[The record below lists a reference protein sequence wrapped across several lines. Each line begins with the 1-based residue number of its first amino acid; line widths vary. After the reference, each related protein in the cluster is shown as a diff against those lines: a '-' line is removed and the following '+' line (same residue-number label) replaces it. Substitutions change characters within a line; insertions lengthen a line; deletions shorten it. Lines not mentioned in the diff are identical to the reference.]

1 MKGQKASPR
10 FLGGAAVAAAYAAWG
25 TLTIFWNLLADVNP
39 VYILAQRLIWSM
51 VFMGIYMAVTG
62 KLKDIAPAFKDK
74 RTFLLCLA
82 CGALVTVNWGVYI
95 YAVNSSHVLDASL
108 GYFIEPVIVA
118 LIGMT
123 AFKEKPSKYEKITF
137 ILAAAGLIYMVAAS
151 RTFPTLALLI
161 AGSFSVYGAVKKKL
175 TLTPHA
181 SLFAETLL
189 MTPLAIGFVI
199 YATVRM
205 PGCTGSLSGAQF
217 LLLPACGAGPH
228 TIFGEERLLLLD
240 REAVYGLRVTVQR
253 VLFEDGMLWRR
264 LPEQALCP
272 AANAAWPCCSCGM
285 PNPPDAE
292 VCALCGRE
300 LPRAASPVESAAD
313 AQPDDQPLPARA
325 ADDEAGAEPRFGAP
339 SVPLMTERPAP
350 IVRERPE
357 RIVRD
362 GFPSFD
368 VSEEEEPDAS
378 PRWLVVLTI
387 LICTAAV
394 LVAAGVLLYYLRDRL
409 PM

>member
-62 KLKDIAPAFKDK
+62 KLKDIAPAFNDK

-161 AGSFSVYGAVKKKL
+161 AGSFAVYGAVKKKL

-189 MTPLAIGFVI
+189 MTPFAIAFVI

-217 LLLPACGAGPH
+217 LLLPACGIVTSTP
-228 TIFGEERLLLLD
+228 LLLFNIGVQKIPYYFSGILMYINPTLQFLMGLFYFREELD
-240 REAVYGLRVTVQR
+240 RNRLIAFMLIWIG
-253 VLFEDGMLWRR
+253 VLFTVYDKVRMIKSDRR
-264 LPEQALCP
+264 RG
-272 AANAAWPCCSCGM
+272 N
-285 PNPPDAE
+285 N
-292 VCALCGRE
+292 VCA
-300 LPRAASPVESAAD
+300 
-313 AQPDDQPLPARA
+313 
-325 ADDEAGAEPRFGAP
+325 
-339 SVPLMTERPAP
+339 
-350 IVRERPE
+350 
-357 RIVRD
+357 
-362 GFPSFD
+362 
-368 VSEEEEPDAS
+368 
-378 PRWLVVLTI
+378 
-387 LICTAAV
+387 
-394 LVAAGVLLYYLRDRL
+394 
-409 PM
+409 